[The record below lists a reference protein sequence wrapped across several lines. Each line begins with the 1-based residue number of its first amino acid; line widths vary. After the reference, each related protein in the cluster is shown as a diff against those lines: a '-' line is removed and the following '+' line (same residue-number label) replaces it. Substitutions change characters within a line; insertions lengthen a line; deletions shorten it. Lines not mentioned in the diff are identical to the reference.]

1 MAASVGLAVV
11 ALSSA
16 ACASN
21 PNVFPTAPAGPSPK
35 AGPTSEV
42 TTRQVAGLGRVL
54 VDGHGYT
61 LYLFVPDQRSSRS
74 VCSGVCALQ
83 WPPLLLPDGVT
94 APIAG
99 PGVEPSLLSVTD
111 RPDGGRQVVYHGW
124 PLYLWPPDTEPG
136 QATGQGLNNLGGLWY
151 VVDAAGNAVH

>member
-1 MAASVGLAVV
+1 LALLGVA
-11 ALSSA
+11 ALSLT
-16 ACASN
+16 ACAGTN
-21 PNVFPTAPAGPSPK
+21 AGVFPTAPTGPSPK
-35 AGPTSEV
+35 VGPTYEV
-42 TTRQVAGLGRVL
+42 TVRQVGGLGKVL

-99 PGVEPSLLSVTD
+99 PGVESSLLSVTD
-111 RPDGGRQVVYHGW
+111 LPDGGRQVVYHGW

-151 VVDAAGNAVH
+151 VVDPAGDAVH